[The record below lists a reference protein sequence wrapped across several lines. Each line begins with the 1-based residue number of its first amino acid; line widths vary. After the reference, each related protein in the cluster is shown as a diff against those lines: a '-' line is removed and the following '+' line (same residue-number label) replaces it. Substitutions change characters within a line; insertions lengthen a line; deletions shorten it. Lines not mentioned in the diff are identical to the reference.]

1 MTIPWDAR
9 NKGCT
14 ILHLSVGVFPFGSD
28 GNDRRFTKNEQAIS
42 FPQTKRVHSVTCAP
56 GGGAMFREQFLRV
69 LGLPKRALRRER
81 RLTIDELLPLAE
93 AIVNYGLA
101 IQAHERWSGNPPP
114 YTIVELPE
122 LELRFGKTRQAIN
135 DTLLLLSAMGCAEP
149 LDRHG
154 HWKLSPTGPPSN
166 HVDER
171 AA

>member
-1 MTIPWDAR
+1 
-9 NKGCT
+9 
-14 ILHLSVGVFPFGSD
+14 
-28 GNDRRFTKNEQAIS
+28 
-42 FPQTKRVHSVTCAP
+42 
-56 GGGAMFREQFLRV
+56 MFREQFLRV

-154 HWKLSPTGPPSN
+154 QWKLSPTGPPSN